1 MKNQLSVEGWIDE
14 SIVRSIIHLNQS
26 LPKIEIKDYSGVDN
40 LVSDITNTLKS
51 EDIFALGI
59 VVDANDNPTE
69 RWDMISDRVR
79 RAGIQLPGSPDPGG
93 VVTGSIPKVGIWLM
107 PDNQSC
113 GEIED
118 FVTGLIP
125 DKDPVWPRSETYID
139 NIPEGHRKF
148 SPAKISKA
156 KTYAWVSARKR
167 PGLIGA
173 SVNPDDLDLNK
184 ELYKRFVHWLEELY
198 R

>member
-1 MKNQLSVEGWIDE
+1 
-14 SIVRSIIHLNQS
+14 
-26 LPKIEIKDYSGVDN
+26 
-40 LVSDITNTLKS
+40 
-51 EDIFALGI
+51 
-59 VVDANDNPTE
+59 
-69 RWDMISDRVR
+69 
-79 RAGIQLPGSPDPGG
+79 
-93 VVTGSIPKVGIWLM
+93 M

-125 DKDPVWPRSETYID
+125 DNDPVWPRAESYIE

-148 SPAKISKA
+148 YASKTSKA
-156 KTYAWVSARKR
+156 KTYAWVSTRRR